1 VFVASPGKGADTSRS
16 LKKKHHEML
25 VDQIKLLEQKIKEK
39 KRSNEK
45 LSQQIV
51 SNRNALETQ
60 KTLTDRI

>member
-1 VFVASPGKGADTSRS
+1 
-16 LKKKHHEML
+16 ML